1 MTTGDSVTS
10 EVEGA
15 RQRGRPRKTWNEVVD
30 MNDLHLR
37 PSDAMDCRK

>member
-15 RQRGRPRKTWNEVVD
+15 RQRGRPMKTWNEVVD
-30 MNDLHLR
+30 MNDLYLKL
-37 PSDAMDCRK
+37 SDALDCRK